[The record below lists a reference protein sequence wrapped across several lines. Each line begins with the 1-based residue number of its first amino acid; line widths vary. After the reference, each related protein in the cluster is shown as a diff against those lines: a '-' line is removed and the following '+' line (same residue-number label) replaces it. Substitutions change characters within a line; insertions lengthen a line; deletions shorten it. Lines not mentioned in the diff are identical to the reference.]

1 MATKSITITE
11 DAYQRLK
18 HSKHEDESFSRV
30 IKRLT
35 GNARSIRAL
44 FGVLSKEEG
53 DRLEASIK
61 ENRKRWLK
69 EEAKKR
75 EQLRRQLDGLS

>member
-1 MATKSITITE
+1 MK
-11 DAYQRLK
+11 Q
-18 HSKHEDESFSRV
+18 SKREDESFSHV
-30 IKRLT
+30 ITRLT

-44 FGVLSKEEG
+44 FGVLSEEEG

-69 EEAKKR
+69 IEAEKR

>member
-11 DAYQRLK
+11 DAYKRLRQ
-18 HSKHEDESFSRV
+18 SKHDDESFSHV

-35 GNARSIRAL
+35 GNAQLIRTL

-61 ENRKRWLK
+61 ENRQRWLK
-69 EEAKKR
+69 EEAKRR